1 MILIADSG
9 STKTDWCVV
18 EKGKLIQQISTKGT
32 NPFFQSEEEISNEIA
47 TALLPQLTTN
57 AFDAVYF
64 YGAGC
69 GFPDKIAMVHRA
81 IIQHLQVSGDEVEVN
96 TDMLAAARG
105 LCGHEPGIAC
115 IMGTGSNS
123 CYYDG
128 KHIGANVSPLGFILG
143 DEGSGAC
150 LGKLLVG
157 DILKNQMTPELKEK
171 FLKQFN
177 LEPADII
184 DRVYRKPFPN
194 RFLASL
200 SPFLAQNLDEP
211 CVRTLVLMNLAN
223 KNGGMV
229 VGTGDLS
236 ELALGWATYNGDHM
250 SMYGVNG
257 SIPKTL
263 VRYLVA
269 YEADRTLGELSD
281 VLQDVLDTPVSPELL
296 PPKDG
301 EISQKTEDLVGPYE
315 LHDFFL
321 YYMLRFGYPPRKIF
335 RAAHKTFAGV
345 YDDAT
350 IKKWLTTFMR
360 RFFTQQFKRSCLPD
374 GPKVGTVTLS
384 PRGDWRMPSDAVSAL
399 WLKEAESL

>member
-9 STKTDWCVV
+9 STKTDWCIVFN
-18 EKGKLIQQISTKGT
+18 GTLIKRIGTKGI
-32 NPFFQSEEEISNEIA
+32 NPFFQSEEEIQQEL
-47 TALLPQLTTN
+47 TASLLPQLPEGTIN
-57 AFDAVYF
+57 SVYF

-69 GFPDKIAMVHRA
+69 TPEKAPVLRRA
-81 IIQHLQVSGDEVEVN
+81 IADSLPVIGNIKANS
-96 TDMLAAARG
+96 DMLAAARG

-211 CVRTLVLMNLAN
+211 CVRTLVLNSFKAFLKRNVMQYDYQHSKVHFIGSVAFHYKEVLTEAAQEM
-223 KNGGMV
+223 GV
-229 VGTGDLS
+229 QIGT
-236 ELALGWATYNGDHM
+236 
-250 SMYGVNG
+250 
-257 SIPKTL
+257 I
-263 VRYLVA
+263 
-269 YEADRTLGELSD
+269 
-281 VLQDVLDTPVSPELL
+281 LQSPMEGL
-296 PPKDG
+296 
-301 EISQKTEDLVGPYE
+301 ISY
-315 LHDFFL
+315 H
-321 YYMLRFGYPPRKIF
+321 
-335 RAAHKTFAGV
+335 
-345 YDDAT
+345 
-350 IKKWLTTFMR
+350 
-360 RFFTQQFKRSCLPD
+360 S
-374 GPKVGTVTLS
+374 
-384 PRGDWRMPSDAVSAL
+384 
-399 WLKEAESL
+399 